1 MKNFIN
7 DSYDSFKDEGFN
19 IYYKDDEL
27 KNVIDDY
34 KEKAEKY
41 SKNKNKCGLK
51 LSMELTFEQINEQAK
66 SVQTAFI
73 KRKLVFCDDLMYY
86 HNIKEE
92 NCYNKMKKGTEL
104 SDSDKFVFYTCKQKM
119 AKCIYPPFV
128 IIHSNDGYAVK
139 AIDNIDKYTFLCEYS
154 GKVEINGKY
163 KNEGD
168 SNMILQ
174 NPSSNTIGLDIVP
187 NVITNIARFI
197 SGINNKWNQA
207 MKSKY
212 KNVNSF
218 KCEIEGFPHILLY
231 AHRNIKKNEI
241 LYYNYN
247 EGKKKEQS
255 YNTDYFTEVDEI
267 D

>member
-1 MKNFIN
+1 
-7 DSYDSFKDEGFN
+7 
-19 IYYKDDEL
+19 
-27 KNVIDDY
+27 
-34 KEKAEKY
+34 
-41 SKNKNKCGLK
+41 
-51 LSMELTFEQINEQAK
+51 
-66 SVQTAFI
+66 
-73 KRKLVFCDDLMYY
+73 
-86 HNIKEE
+86 
-92 NCYNKMKKGTEL
+92 
-104 SDSDKFVFYTCKQKM
+104 
-119 AKCIYPPFV
+119 
-128 IIHSNDGYAVK
+128 
-139 AIDNIDKYTFLCEYS
+139 
-154 GKVEINGKY
+154 
-163 KNEGD
+163 
-168 SNMILQ
+168 MILQ

-218 KCEIEGFPHILLY
+218 KCEIEGYPHILLY

-255 YNTDYFTEVDEI
+255 YHTDYFTEVDEI